1 MNFVLHIDSLL
12 TVLCQLFNLCPLF
25 LISSLLNLH
34 LLGVNN
40 ISAFVAFAPSLKG
53 GKFDLKKFV
62 FSLFFL
68 PKGSRGGD
76 SSPFQLVCLYL
87 PLVLSFLSAI
97 KPYSPTV

>member
-1 MNFVLHIDSLL
+1 MNFVLHIDNLL

-40 ISAFVAFAPSLKG
+40 ICLVAFAPSLKG

-62 FSLFFL
+62 FSMLFL
-68 PKGSRGGD
+68 AKGSRGGD

-87 PLVLSFLSAI
+87 PLVLGFLSAI
-97 KPYSPTV
+97 KPYPPTV